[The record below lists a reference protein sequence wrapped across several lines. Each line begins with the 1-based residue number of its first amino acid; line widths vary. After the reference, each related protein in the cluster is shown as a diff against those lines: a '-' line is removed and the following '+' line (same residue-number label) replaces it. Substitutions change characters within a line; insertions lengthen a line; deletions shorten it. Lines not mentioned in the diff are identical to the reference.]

1 MLKKRT
7 KIIILVAMVV
17 LLGVTGYLNIALNN
31 RVVDAGAN
39 TITSY
44 NYFDSYRT
52 DRALEREEMIAEYDA
67 ILASADSSEE
77 AKLNAENAKQAL
89 IEKMEA
95 DLALEYSI
103 KALGYAD
110 AVVTTSTNYI
120 NVIVKSGE
128 MTVTQAN
135 QVQKLVYDSTD
146 YDYNQIKV
154 IPVE

>member
-1 MLKKRT
+1 
-7 KIIILVAMVV
+7 
-17 LLGVTGYLNIALNN
+17 
-31 RVVDAGAN
+31 
-39 TITSY
+39 
-44 NYFDSYRT
+44 
-52 DRALEREEMIAEYDA
+52 MIAEYNA

-135 QVQKLVYDSTD
+135 QIQKLVYDSTD
-146 YDYNQIKV
+146 YNYNQIKV

>member
-135 QVQKLVYDSTD
+135 QIQKLVYDSTD
-146 YDYNQIKV
+146 YNYNQIKG